1 MGKTTTATAQA
12 AHAAHDSALLTLL
25 ADKAAQLRI
34 DSIRSTTAA
43 GSGHPTSCASAAEI
57 VATLFFHVMRY
68 DPHDPRRPG
77 SDIFVLSKGHAAPIL
92 YSAWAEAG
100 FFPREHLLTLRRL
113 DSDLE
118 GHPTPRLPFVDAATG
133 SLGQGLSV
141 GLGIAINARD
151 LDHTGQRVFVLLGNG
166 EIAEGSVWEA
176 AEIAANRGT
185 ANLCATVNVNRLGQ
199 SQPTML
205 QHHMDRYQARWEAFG
220 WHTCV
225 VDGHNIEQLLD
236 AYGSAQRITDQPTVI
251 LAETIKGK
259 GFPGIED
266 QEHWH
271 GKALDGP
278 TADRVIAVLEQ
289 QRPHSV
295 PVWTPQL
302 PAPVAAPPVPAPPKS
317 IGPAPYTIGG
327 KVVATRRAF
336 ADALAM
342 IAAND
347 PRVITINGDVKN
359 STYTDA
365 TQAAAPTRFVEGFI
379 AEQNMLGMA
388 MGLAARGK
396 IPFVATFSAFFARAY
411 DFIRMAAISG
421 HNIKL
426 VGTHSGVSIG
436 EDGGSQMG
444 LEDLASIGAEPHM
457 TVLYPTDGTA
467 AWQAAQL
474 VATHKGPCY
483 VRLGR
488 PETLILYTADTPFA
502 IGQSRTLRESATD
515 QVLIVAAGI
524 TVYEALAAADTLRAS
539 YGIAARVVDL
549 FSVQP
554 IDGEGLVRAARA
566 CNGRVV
572 TVEDH
577 YAHGGIGDA
586 VLNALAQEHVM
597 LAKLAVREIPH
608 SGKPEE
614 LLDRYGISARH
625 IVQAAVQITEHVD

>member
-1 MGKTTTATAQA
+1 MGTTATAPA
-12 AHAAHDSALLTLL
+12 PPTRDATLLALL
-25 ADKAAQLRI
+25 ADKATQLRI

-77 SDIFVLSKGHAAPIL
+77 SDVFVLSKGHAAPIL

-100 FFPREHLLTLRRL
+100 LFPRERLLTLRRL

-141 GLGIAINARD
+141 GLGIAINARE
-151 LDHTGQRVFVLLGNG
+151 LDRTDQRVFVLMGDG
-166 EIAEGSVWEA
+166 EVAEGAVWEA
-176 AEIAANRGT
+176 SEIAANRGT
-185 ANLCATVNVNRLGQ
+185 ANLCATVDVNRLGQ

-205 QHHMDRYQARWEAFG
+205 QHHMEQYRARWEAFG
-220 WHTCV
+220 WHTHV
-225 VDGHNIEQLLD
+225 VNGHDIEQLLD
-236 AYGSAQRITDQPTVI
+236 AYDSALQATDRPTIV

-278 TADRVIAVLEQ
+278 TAERVIAALEQ
-289 QRPHSV
+289 QRPRSV
-295 PVWTPQL
+295 PAWKPRLPEAATSPASATPQT
-302 PAPVAAPPVPAPPKS
+302 
-317 IGPAPYTIGG
+317 IGPAPYAIGG
-327 KVVATRRAF
+327 KPVATRRAF
-336 ADALAM
+336 ADALAK
-342 IAAND
+342 IVATD
-347 PRVITINGDVKN
+347 PRVVTIDGDVKN

-365 TQAAAPTRFVEGFI
+365 AQAAAPTRFIEGFI

-396 IPFVATFSAFFARAY
+396 VPFVATFSAFFARAY

-444 LEDLASIGAEPHM
+444 LEDLASIGAEPNM
-457 TVLYPTDGTA
+457 TVLYPSDGTA
-467 AWQAAQL
+467 AWHAAQL
-474 VATHKGPCY
+474 VATHTGPCY

-488 PETLILYTADTPFA
+488 PELLILYTPDTPFA
-502 IGQSRTLRESATD
+502 IGQCRTLRESAQD
-515 QVLIVAAGI
+515 QVLIVAAGV

-539 YGIAARVVDL
+539 HGIAARIIDL
-549 FSVQP
+549 FSIQP
-554 IDGEGLVRAARA
+554 IDGEALARAARA
-566 CNGRVV
+566 CGGRVV

-586 VLNALAQEHVM
+586 VLNALARERVT
-597 LAKLAVREIPH
+597 LSKLAVREIPH
-608 SGKPEE
+608 SGKPAE

-625 IVQAAVQITEHVD
+625 IVEAAAQIVKQVG